1 MILIV
6 AITLVLLCLNVFAT
20 RLIRRDEHSE
30 KSQRSAQMAA
40 AISERAA
47 RRK

>member
-6 AITLVLLCLNVFAT
+6 AITLVLLCL
-20 RLIRRDEHSE
+20 E

-47 RRK
+47 KRK